1 MLEEEKKYHDLKNE
15 DRLIQMES
23 ENPVELKQLKNAITL
38 SKPLLVKQHPFSRVK
53 DQSHFAISMQDALK
67 RWENNLAA

>member
-1 MLEEEKKYHDLKNE
+1 
-15 DRLIQMES
+15 MES